1 MDQSLA
7 TLKLGNGAHLG
18 AGQLQYVFDVLSLI
32 LLQIQDDLVL
42 GVVDDGPSV
51 FAVIQTEEIAEIL
64 RRCYGG
70 TAITTDD
77 LEDLQTKLGGQFIG
91 RRTNELPDLV
101 IMAFFLTRSAL
112 ILPQT

>member
-70 TAITTDD
+70 T
-77 LEDLQTKLGGQFIG
+77 G
-91 RRTNELPDLV
+91 P
-101 IMAFFLTRSAL
+101 
-112 ILPQT
+112 

>member
-42 GVVDDGPSV
+42 GVVDDRP
-51 FAVIQTEEIAEIL
+51 AVLALLQTEEI
-64 RRCYGG
+64 
-70 TAITTDD
+70 
-77 LEDLQTKLGGQFIG
+77 
-91 RRTNELPDLV
+91 
-101 IMAFFLTRSAL
+101 
-112 ILPQT
+112 